1 MRCTKLLISLC
12 LSVLCSLHSSAQDT
26 DYVYADSSV
35 LRADSLSS
43 RTLVFDKSNQPNKNS
58 VIDSSLQKNQ
68 VSIINDSAEALKNAR
83 SFAYAKN
90 LDSILKALQK
100 EQLSRAEPAKEHI
113 SWLERF
119 LFSSFTKVFFWIM
132 ACFFILFILYKLFFT
147 AGIFQRQTAS
157 NNVTFIPVEEE
168 HLLATTDY
176 NNLITQAAA
185 AKNYRL
191 ATRYHYLQTLQK
203 LALKNAILFAPEKT
217 NYQYIMELFGKP
229 YKDEFISLTIN
240 YEYAW
245 YGGFEMNEIIFT
257 TIQNNFK
264 QFKNQL

>member
-12 LSVLCSLHSSAQDT
+12 LCILCSLHSGAQDS

-35 LRADSLSS
+35 IRADSLSAKIF
-43 RTLVFDKSNQPNKNS
+43 VFDKNNQPNKNTI
-58 VIDSSLQKNQ
+58 IDSSLQKSQ
-68 VSIINDSAEALKNAR
+68 VSIINDSAEALKNTR

-100 EQLSRAEPAKEHI
+100 EQLSQAEPAKEHI

-119 LFSSFTKVFFWIM
+119 FFSSFTKVFFWIL
-132 ACFFILFILYKLFFT
+132 ACLFIVFFLYKLFFT
-147 AGIFQRQTAS
+147 TGVFQRQTATS
-157 NNVTFIPVEEE
+157 NVTFIPEEE
-168 HLLATTDY
+168 KHLLATTDY
-176 NNLITQAAA
+176 NNLITQAVT

-191 ATRYHYLQTLQK
+191 AIRYQYLQTLQK
-203 LALKNAILFAPEKT
+203 LAFKNAIQFAPEKT
-217 NYQYIMELFGKP
+217 NYQYTMELCGKP
-229 YKDEFISLTIN
+229 YRDEFVSLTIS

-245 YGGFEMNEIIFT
+245 YGGFEVSEIIFA